1 MATTSTKVR
10 LNKKHCISGL
20 DGCNVEYTI
29 KLDGM
34 ETLYLPVKE
43 VNNESDNTIVKIECI
58 KGKVKA
64 YVNPVHAVRQYNVK
78 PLGIVESIKLEIA
91 RNRVLE
97 IMKSYLQEQLKD
109 KYSDDF
115 VDNLKI
121 VKLECNVTMKTLG
134 NATPDTM
141 LHFFDMVFPDTFLH
155 RYRKANSR
163 CEKGDN
169 SFKYKEKDG
178 NYILKCYDKTKEQH
192 DNKKHKPNPLVESNL
207 LRVEVVFLSKSLK
220 RVYGDKRT
228 LSDVL
233 AKKGLE
239 KLCQEYK
246 RVLTEDISD
255 AVRKYCDD
263 CKDMLVEFLTEYKK
277 GGNMIADCIM
287 KYKEEI
293 IDISILRKSLQEY
306 YKIYGLSDS
315 SSQVINYYKKKG
327 ILPQDTIKT
336 FRVFRE
342 AAG

>member
-1 MATTSTKVR
+1 MATTATKVR

-34 ETLYLPVKE
+34 ENLYLPVKE
-43 VNNESDNTIVKIECI
+43 VNNEADNTIVKIECNR
-58 KGKVKA
+58 GKVKA
-64 YVNPVHAVRQYNVK
+64 YVNPVHVIRQYNVK

-121 VKLECNVTMKTLG
+121 VKLECNVTMRTLG

-155 RYRKANSR
+155 RYRKPGSK

-169 SFKYKEKDG
+169 STKHKKDG
-178 NYILKCYDKTKEQH
+178 EYILKCYDKTKEQH

-233 AKKGLE
+233 TKKGLE
-239 KLCQEYK
+239 KLCREYK

-255 AVRKYCDD
+255 AVRKYRDD
-263 CKDMLVEFLTEYKK
+263 CKDMLVEFLTEHKK
-277 GGNMIADCIM
+277 GGNMVADCIM
-287 KYKEEI
+287 RYKEEI
-293 IDISILRKSLQEY
+293 VDISILKKSLQEY
-306 YKIYGLSDS
+306 YKIYGLPDN

-336 FRVFRE
+336 FRAFRE